1 MNPNDK
7 KIIEYLSEI
16 YAGAAATR
24 ALWLW
29 AGGVESELEYGKST
43 IDGWTRMWAKA
54 KDGKGATPV
63 AVIREALFDYPGD
76 EKLLELMDGLADEIF
91 ENGRTAAAV
100 LAALLETLEPD
111 FDQKR
116 LWAALQSFPEK
127 SLDESLAAIFSS
139 IQGKFPHTDEPPSE
153 DGTPDTATSS
163 GSDTETTTP
172 EKEDTE
178 PEESS
183 SEELESETPKTEERA
198 DMSGVRGNLEKALEI
213 ILSEKPVPPPG
224 ALAEGMKMLL
234 EQIPKNDL
242 NSNTPDFQSL
252 AEEMEAV
259 LVPAASKSKAI
270 PSNNEETSEK
280 PLPASELSEKIDQET
295 DLAGTDEKLAKEN
308 GSGESEPMQTED
320 AQSPENSTATDN
332 VSLSESET
340 SQPEEF
346 ATLMK
351 KMPPFLEELRKMASS
366 SGDPFYLSVVNGL
379 EKQFLC
385 FKDMVEGI
393 PPHSL
398 EAVSKA
404 CIQALWGTKG

>member
-16 YAGAAATR
+16 YAGATATR

-29 AGGVESELEYGKST
+29 GGGVESELEYGKST

-54 KDGKGATPV
+54 KDGQEATPV

-116 LWAALQSFPEK
+116 LWAVLQSFPEK

-139 IQGKFPHTDEPPSE
+139 MQGKFPHTDEPPSE

-183 SEELESETPKTEERA
+183 SEELESETPKTEEQA
-198 DMSGVRGNLEKALEI
+198 DMSGIRGSLKKTLEI
-213 ILSEKPVPPPG
+213 ILAEKPVPPPG
-224 ALAEGMKMLL
+224 TLAEGMKMLL
-234 EQIPKNDL
+234 EQIPKNVA

-259 LVPAASKSKAI
+259 LVPAAASKSKAI

-280 PLPASELSEKIDQET
+280 PSPASELSEKID
-295 DLAGTDEKLAKEN
+295 A
-308 GSGESEPMQTED
+308 
-320 AQSPENSTATDN
+320 DN

-340 SQPEEF
+340 SQPKEF
-346 ATLMK
+346 ATLME
-351 KMPPFLEELRKMASS
+351 KMPTFLEELRKMASS

-379 EKQFLC
+379 EKQFSC
-385 FKDMVEGI
+385 FKDMVAGR

-404 CIQALWGTKG
+404 CIQALWGTKA